1 MSKEQDSAAV
11 SNTKDNKTDRTR
23 EMEKLMADTK
33 KLDEKIAEMSKADYM
48 FYFFLLFI
56 LVAAYCFKFFINER
70 NNSYYYK

>member
-11 SNTKDNKTDRTR
+11 SNTKDNKTDRAR

-48 FYFFLLFI
+48 FYFVLLLI
-56 LVAAYCFKFFINER
+56 IIAAYCLKFFLNER